1 MRIIFPFC
9 SYKEASAKSGLM
21 KLSDRRQELVD
32 KLFKK
37 TIQSE
42 QNKLHD
48 RLYSTFNTNTLNMR
62 NNRKFRPVFKTNR
75 FRNSFTILN
84 ALLT

>member
-48 RLYSTFNTNTLNMR
+48 RLYSTFNKNTLNIR
-62 NNRKFRPVFKTNR
+62 NKV
-75 FRNSFTILN
+75 
-84 ALLT
+84 